1 MDLSQWKSNALLEHG
16 EERRRKIQREQKTRK
31 EENTSSA
38 IFSASQA
45 A

>member
-1 MDLSQWKSNALLEHG
+1 MDLSQRKSNALLEHG
-16 EERRRKIQREQKTRK
+16 EERGRKIQREQKTRK